1 MKETEI
7 NRQLFHA
14 LFGVFFVILISFG
27 ALGRIGSFF
36 PLNEA
41 GFLSPLSRTLLFILV
56 IIGIL
61 FILLRNYDIPVLDW
75 VLDTFGRSSVRQSF
89 PGKGAFFYG
98 LGAFILSLF
107 LSSRGVAASMLIVSI
122 GDSVSHLIGEEYGEI
137 KHPLSKSKY
146 SEGHIAGGVL
156 AGAGASFFIVS
167 PVAFTAAFI
176 SMFIEGIDFGSRL
189 EQVLDDNLIIPL
201 ISGIVITLLEPIFV

>member
-27 ALGRIGSFF
+27 AFGKIGSFF
-36 PLNEA
+36 PLSEMS
-41 GFLSPLSRTLLFILV
+41 FLSPLSRVLFLILV
-56 IIGIL
+56 IIGTL
-61 FILLRNYDIPVLDW
+61 FTLFRDYDIPILNYIFDN
-75 VLDTFGRSSVRQSF
+75 FGRSNVRQSF

-107 LSSRGVAASMLIVSI
+107 LGSRGVAASMLIVSI
-122 GDSVSHLIGEEYGEI
+122 GDSVSHLIGAEYGKI
-137 KHPLSKSKY
+137 KHPLSNSKY
-146 SEGHIAGGVL
+146 AEGHIAGGVL
-156 AGAGASFFIVS
+156 AGAGASFFII
-167 PVAFTAAFI
+167 PPIAFI
-176 SMFIEGIDFGSRL
+176 TAFFAMFIEGIEFGGKL
-189 EQVLDDNLIIPL
+189 DQVFDDNLVIPL